1 VKVEAFIF
9 DIGNVLV
16 RFLPGQAE
24 AALARL
30 GVSAVPDQGVLRDLG
45 LRYERGA
52 LDRAGFL
59 SALRDLLG
67 HAGPDEDLTR
77 AWQEIFQPNEP
88 MWRLVETLHDHYPLY
103 LLSNTNCLHHEYVA
117 REYEVFEKFADGVFS
132 YRAKL
137 MKPEREIFALA
148 IRQFGVEPG
157 STVYLDDLSANV
169 EAARAAGL
177 RAFQYHPD
185 AHADCLAILRAQ
197 GVQCV

>member
-9 DIGNVLV
+9 DIGNVML
-16 RFLPGQAE
+16 RFRPGQAE
-24 AALARL
+24 EALARL
-30 GVSAVPDQGVLRDLG
+30 GVSAVPDQGVLQDLG
-45 LRYERGA
+45 LRYERGV

-59 SALRDLLG
+59 SALRDILG

-88 MWRLVETLHDHYPLY
+88 MWRLVEALHGHYPLY

-185 AHADCLAILRAQ
+185 AHADCLATLRAQ

>member
-1 VKVEAFIF
+1 MKVEAFIF
-9 DIGNVLV
+9 DIGNVLL
-16 RFLPGQAE
+16 RFRPGQAE
-24 AALARL
+24 EALARL
-30 GVSAVPDQGVLRDLG
+30 GLSSLPDQAVLQDLG

-59 SALRDLLG
+59 SALREILG
-67 HAGPDEDLTR
+67 HTGPDEDLTR

-88 MWRLVETLHDHYPLY
+88 MWRLVEALHGHYPLY
-103 LLSNTNCLHHEYVA
+103 LLSNTNCLHHEYLA
-117 REYEVFEKFADGVFS
+117 REYEVFEKFAGGVFS

-137 MKPEREIFALA
+137 MKPEPEIFALA

-185 AHADCLAILRAQ
+185 AHADCVATLRAQ

>member
-1 VKVEAFIF
+1 
-9 DIGNVLV
+9 VLV

-185 AHADCLAILRAQ
+185 AHADCLATLRAQ

>member
-24 AALARL
+24 ATLARL

-185 AHADCLAILRAQ
+185 AHADCLATLRAQ

>member
-9 DIGNVLV
+9 DIGNVLL
-16 RFLPGQAE
+16 RFRPGQAE
-24 AALARL
+24 EALARL
-30 GVSAVPDQGVLRDLG
+30 GLSSLPDLAVLQDLG

-59 SALRDLLG
+59 SALRDILG
-67 HAGPDEDLTR
+67 HTGPDEDLTR

-88 MWRLVETLHDHYPLY
+88 MWRLVEALHGHYPLY

-117 REYEVFEKFADGVFS
+117 REYEIFEKFADGVFS

-137 MKPEREIFALA
+137 MKPEPEIFALA
-148 IRQFGVEPG
+148 IRQFGVEPA

-177 RAFQYHPD
+177 RAFQYRQD
-185 AHADCLAILRAQ
+185 AHADCLATLRAQ

>member
-30 GVSAVPDQGVLRDLG
+30 GVSAVPDRGVLQDLG

-169 EAARAAGL
+169 AAARAAGL

-185 AHADCLAILRAQ
+185 AHADCLATLRAQ

>member
-1 VKVEAFIF
+1 MKVEAFIF

-16 RFLPGQAE
+16 RFRPGHAE
-24 AALARL
+24 EALARL
-30 GVSAVPDQGVLRDLG
+30 GVSAVPDQGVLQNLG

-52 LDRAGFL
+52 LGRAGFL
-59 SALRDLLG
+59 SALREILG
-67 HAGPDEDLTR
+67 HTGPDEDLTR

-88 MWRLVETLHDHYPLY
+88 MWRLVEALHGHYPLY

-137 MKPEREIFALA
+137 MKPEPEIFALA

-177 RAFQYHPD
+177 RAFQYRQD
-185 AHADCLAILRAQ
+185 AHADCLATLRAQ

>member
-1 VKVEAFIF
+1 MKVEAFIF

-16 RFLPGQAE
+16 HFRPGQAE
-24 AALARL
+24 ETLVRLGASTLPDLAAL
-30 GVSAVPDQGVLRDLG
+30 QDLG
-45 LRYERGA
+45 LRYERGV

-59 SALRDLLG
+59 SALRDILG

-77 AWQEIFQPNEP
+77 AWQEIFEPNRP
-88 MWRLVETLHDHYPLY
+88 MWHLVEALHSHYPLY
-103 LLSNTNCLHHEYVA
+103 LLSNTNCLHHEYLA
-117 REYEVFEKFADGVFS
+117 REYGVFEKFAGGVFS

-137 MKPEREIFALA
+137 MKPEQEIFALA

-185 AHADCLAILRAQ
+185 AHADCLTTLRAQ

>member
-1 VKVEAFIF
+1 MKVEAFIF
-9 DIGNVLV
+9 DIGNVLL
-16 RFLPGQAE
+16 RFRPGQAE
-24 AALARL
+24 EALARL
-30 GVSAVPDQGVLRDLG
+30 GLSSLPDLAALQDLG

-59 SALRDLLG
+59 SALRDILG

-88 MWRLVETLHDHYPLY
+88 MWRLVEALHGHYPLY

-137 MKPEREIFALA
+137 MKPEPEIFALA

-185 AHADCLAILRAQ
+185 AHADCLATLRAQ

>member
-1 VKVEAFIF
+1 MKVEGFIF
-9 DIGNVLV
+9 DIGNVLL
-16 RFLPGQAE
+16 RFRPGQAE
-24 AALARL
+24 EALARL
-30 GVSAVPDQGVLRDLG
+30 GLSSLPDLAVLQDLG

-59 SALRDLLG
+59 SALRDVLG
-67 HAGPDEDLTR
+67 STGPDEDLTR

-88 MWRLVETLHDHYPLY
+88 MWRLVEALHVHYPLY

-137 MKPEREIFALA
+137 MKPEPEIFALA
-148 IRQFGVEPG
+148 IHQFGVEPG

-185 AHADCLAILRAQ
+185 GHADCLATLRAQ

>member
-1 VKVEAFIF
+1 MKVEAFIF

-16 RFLPGQAE
+16 RFRPGQAE

-30 GVSAVPDQGVLRDLG
+30 GLSSLPDLAALQDLG

-59 SALRDLLG
+59 SALREILG
-67 HAGPDEDLTR
+67 HTGPDEDLTR

-88 MWRLVETLHDHYPLY
+88 MWRLVEALHGHYPLY

-185 AHADCLAILRAQ
+185 AHADCLATLRAQ

>member
-1 VKVEAFIF
+1 MKVEAFIF
-9 DIGNVLV
+9 DIGNVLL
-16 RFLPGQAE
+16 RFHPGQAE
-24 AALARL
+24 EALARL
-30 GVSAVPDQGVLRDLG
+30 GVSAVPDQGVLQDLG

-59 SALRDLLG
+59 SALRDILG

-88 MWRLVETLHDHYPLY
+88 MWRLVEALHGHYPLY

-117 REYEVFEKFADGVFS
+117 REYEIFEKFADGVFS

-185 AHADCLAILRAQ
+185 AHADCLATLRAQ

>member
-1 VKVEAFIF
+1 MKVEAFIF

-16 RFLPGQAE
+16 RFRPGQAE

-30 GVSAVPDQGVLRDLG
+30 GLSSLPDLAALQDLG

-59 SALRDLLG
+59 SALREILG
-67 HAGPDEDLTR
+67 HTGPDEDLTR

-88 MWRLVETLHDHYPLY
+88 MWRLVEALHGHYPLY

-137 MKPEREIFALA
+137 MKPEPEIFALA

-185 AHADCLAILRAQ
+185 AHADCLATLRAQ

>member
-1 VKVEAFIF
+1 MKVEAFIF

-16 RFLPGQAE
+16 RFRPGHAE
-24 AALARL
+24 EALARL
-30 GVSAVPDQGVLRDLG
+30 GVSAVPDQGVLQNLG

-52 LDRAGFL
+52 LGRAGFL
-59 SALRDLLG
+59 SALREILG
-67 HAGPDEDLTR
+67 HTGPDEDLTR

-88 MWRLVETLHDHYPLY
+88 MWRLVEALHGHYPLY

-137 MKPEREIFALA
+137 MKPEPEIFALA

-185 AHADCLAILRAQ
+185 AHADCLATLRAQ

>member
-9 DIGNVLV
+9 DIGNVLL
-16 RFLPGQAE
+16 RFRPGQAE
-24 AALARL
+24 EALARL
-30 GVSAVPDQGVLRDLG
+30 GVSAVPDQGVLQDLG
-45 LRYERGA
+45 LRYERGD

-59 SALRDLLG
+59 SALRDILG

-88 MWRLVETLHDHYPLY
+88 MWRLVEALHGHYPLY

-185 AHADCLAILRAQ
+185 AHADCLATLRAQ

>member
-1 VKVEAFIF
+1 MKVEAFIF
-9 DIGNVLV
+9 DIGNVLL
-16 RFLPGQAE
+16 RFHPGQAE
-24 AALARL
+24 EALARL
-30 GVSAVPDQGVLRDLG
+30 GVSAVPDQGVLQDLG
-45 LRYERGA
+45 LRYERGD

-59 SALRDLLG
+59 SALRDILG

-88 MWRLVETLHDHYPLY
+88 MWRLVEALHGHYPLY

-185 AHADCLAILRAQ
+185 AHADCLATLRAQ

>member
-30 GVSAVPDQGVLRDLG
+30 GVSAVHDQGVLRDLG

-185 AHADCLAILRAQ
+185 AHADCLATLRAQ

>member
-16 RFLPGQAE
+16 RFRSGQAE
-24 AALARL
+24 AALVRL

-59 SALRDLLG
+59 SALRDILR

-185 AHADCLAILRAQ
+185 AHADCLATLRAQ